1 MESRHRPG
9 NLFDDMAKVAGG
21 AAGTLSGFKSEV
33 ESRVRQ
39 IVDDLVGKLDLVTRE
54 DLDTALALAAK
65 AREEQ
70 EALAKRVS
78 DLEAEI
84 ARLKSG
90 G

>member
-1 MESRHRPG
+1 MESRNR
-9 NLFDDMAKVAGG
+9 LFDDMAKVAGG
-21 AAGTLSGFKSEV
+21 AAGTLSGLKSEV

-54 DLDTALALAAK
+54 DMDAALALAAK

-78 DLEAEI
+78 ELEAEL
-84 ARLKSG
+84 ARLKTER
-90 G
+90 

>member
-1 MESRHRPG
+1 MESRNR
-9 NLFDDMAKVAGG
+9 LFDDMAKVAGG
-21 AAGTLSGFKSEV
+21 AAGTLSGLKSEV

-54 DLDTALALAAK
+54 DMDAALALAAK

-70 EALAKRVS
+70 EALGKRVS
-78 DLEAEI
+78 ELEAEI

-90 G
+90 R